1 MHLRNIE
8 SYFGLISIFVS
19 FWIFFILN
27 RTLNFILPK
36 AVLKTDKEKWK
47 WKNIMISLIHSVVAG
62 LWAVICF
69 ILFPEMAEDLI
80 NSYSTFAH
88 MLVSF
93 SVGYFLHDLMDLS
106 LNYRNRSSYELIIH
120 HCFVIVCFGLSIM
133 TTFYIGYAVVSLL
146 VEINSI
152 FLHSRQLFNIV
163 GTQKSDFT
171 YRLNSL
177 MNIFTFIIFRI
188 AVLGWMTRWLVLHR
202 SHLSLPVYTL
212 GSVGLAVIILMNIV
226 LFIRICSTDFSN
238 KRKTDTKPS
247 ELRAS
252 KISKE
257 EMMNSA
263 SSNTFFANTQNFHLD

>member
-1 MHLRNIE
+1 MYLKNIE

-27 RTLNFILPK
+27 KSLTFVIPK

-69 ILFPEMAEDLI
+69 FLFPEMAEDLI
-80 NSYSTFAH
+80 NSYSTLAH

-93 SVGYFLHDLMDLS
+93 SVG
-106 LNYRNRSSYELIIH
+106 
-120 HCFVIVCFGLSIM
+120 
-133 TTFYIGYAVVSLL
+133 
-146 VEINSI
+146 
-152 FLHSRQLFNIV
+152 
-163 GTQKSDFT
+163 
-171 YRLNSL
+171 
-177 MNIFTFIIFRI
+177 
-188 AVLGWMTRWLVLHR
+188 
-202 SHLSLPVYTL
+202 
-212 GSVGLAVIILMNIV
+212 LAVIVLMNIV

-238 KRKTDTKPS
+238 KRKSDTKSS
-247 ELRAS
+247 ESREY

-257 EMMNSA
+257 EMMNST